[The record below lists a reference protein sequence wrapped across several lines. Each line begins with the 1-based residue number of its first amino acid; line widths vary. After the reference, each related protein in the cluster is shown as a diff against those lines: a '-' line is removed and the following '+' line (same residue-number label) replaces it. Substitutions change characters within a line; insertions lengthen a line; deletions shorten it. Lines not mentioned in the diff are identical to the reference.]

1 MHAEMV
7 LPTKK
12 KNYVNHCLPQTVIGN
27 KIPHGKVN
35 DYWGKNGAKSIHSV
49 TSDNLGLLCATK
61 LGYGCK
67 DLLRDKSQFSHSPT
81 PSTSLGTGGE
91 RDTGAVCHCLGDSDA
106 GIHCL
111 LSWFIGT
118 PALTSMHRD
127 LWVRQLERTSSLQFP
142 TERRVLSLKRK
153 IFTFPICS
161 VSPNRQKCDRVNSLR
176 CHLLEIFPRPQSSWH
191 GLEITS
197 EWR

>member
-1 MHAEMV
+1 MQKWCF
-7 LPTKK
+7 LPKKK

-35 DYWGKNGAKSIHSV
+35 DYWGKNGAKNIHSV

-61 LGYGCK
+61 FGHGCK

-91 RDTGAVCHCLGDSDA
+91 RDTGSVCHCLGDSDA

-118 PALTSMHRD
+118 PALASMHRD
-127 LWVRQLERTSSLQFP
+127 LWVRQLERTSNLQFP

-153 IFTFPICS
+153 IFTFPICFM
-161 VSPNRQKCDRVNSLR
+161 SPNKVW
-176 CHLLEIFPRPQSSWH
+176 QSEQSKMPPIGNFSKAPKFLAWFRNYYKN
-191 GLEITS
+191 GT
-197 EWR
+197 